1 MTLDRPP
8 KIGAA
13 FWVQRTSWPAL
24 REAALWAEAS
34 GFDSLWVDDHLLND
48 EGPEDDPKF
57 ECWTTLAALAA
68 ITHRPTV
75 GALVGATTLRNP
87 GLVAKMVATL
97 DHISGGRA
105 VLGLGA
111 GWLEREHE
119 AFGFDFGASP
129 GERLDRLDEALGLL
143 RRLLDG
149 ERVTH
154 DGRFYHFQDAVSC
167 PRPLQPRLPIL
178 VGGSGPHKT
187 LRIVA
192 CRADLWNAYG
202 SLEGLTASAA
212 ILDQRC
218 AEIGRDPASIERTAN
233 LNVVLRHTRAEAEA
247 AWTAL
252 LGRHQPIDGEDSLD
266 LAGSPDEVAA
276 GLRAYL
282 GAGFSHLIWVFRDPW
297 DAETLAALPDV
308 RARLA

>member
-192 CRADLWNAYG
+192 RRADLWNAYG

-233 LNVVLRHTRAEAEA
+233 LNVVVRHTRAEAEA

-282 GAGFSHLIWVFRDPW
+282 AAGFSHLIWVFRDPW